1 MDPTLQATQTGSLS
15 KPFRAP
21 RGGIAVA
28 LLARVLLFSTVVTL
42 VVTTVQLM
50 LSYQAEVSG
59 LQSRFN
65 ETCGLSTVNSLRASL
80 TECCACL

>member
-28 LLARVLLFSTVVTL
+28 LLARVLLFSTVMVTGAL
-42 VVTTVQLM
+42 VPVPPPAYEATL
-50 LSYQAEVSG
+50 
-59 LQSRFN
+59 
-65 ETCGLSTVNSLRASL
+65 
-80 TECCACL
+80 